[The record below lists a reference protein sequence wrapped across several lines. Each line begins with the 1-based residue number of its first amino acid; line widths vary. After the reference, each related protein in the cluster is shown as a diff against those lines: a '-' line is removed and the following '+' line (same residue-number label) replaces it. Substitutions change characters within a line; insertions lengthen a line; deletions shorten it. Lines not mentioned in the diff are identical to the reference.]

1 VPYPTAGQQAGPYGQ
16 GPVTEPSDGVAGRPS
31 RTQAKLAIG
40 AAVVIVALA
49 GTGFAVYLSR
59 QQATT
64 QATQA
69 TQGTQGTQ
77 AADPAA
83 STEPSRPARSDPP
96 SADTGTIDPRALTA
110 LAPAKVTVAAD
121 RGTVVELRWTL
132 PAESSNYPVVVQHSP
147 VRNGEQSITALE
159 AGMTSTRVA
168 GLDRDTGYCFQV
180 GVPLLISKDS
190 KVAWSKPVCIRGAV
204 AKTR

>member
-1 VPYPTAGQQAGPYGQ
+1 
-16 GPVTEPSDGVAGRPS
+16 VAGRPS

-64 QATQA
+64 QA
-69 TQGTQGTQ
+69 
-77 AADPAA
+77 ADPAA
-83 STEPSRPARSDPP
+83 SAQPSRPARSDPP

-147 VRNGEQSITALE
+147 VKNGEQSITALE

-168 GLDRDTGYCFQV
+168 GLDRSTGYCFQV